1 MAKFAYA
8 NGLSPWAHS
17 VSAPRGRW
25 AGLKMAT
32 GEIREIFRSLMT
44 WVYVNIMI
52 NRPWSPSRRSASSA
66 RPPRLAAATCTFNL
80 SKSRYNSDWQS
91 PAMLRVR
98 RTRSQTGRGRR
109 QSHGGQLRRRQ
120 PAPVTWAA
128 GPGPR
133 AQTRVGPHRD
143 SESRSESDRD
153 WQSPNGAAELWLDIT
168 LYVPRTSD
176 SESLASSPPDLQ
188 C

>member
-1 MAKFAYA
+1 MAKFAYG

-17 VSAPRGRW
+17 VSAPRGRC

-32 GEIREIFRSLMT
+32 GEIREIFQSLMT

-109 QSHGGQLRRRQ
+109 QSHGGSYDAGSRPQLLG
-120 PAPVTWAA
+120 PPVQ
-128 GPGPR
+128 GPGRRP
-133 AQTRVGPHRD
+133 
-143 SESRSESDRD
+143 
-153 WQSPNGAAELWLDIT
+153 
-168 LYVPRTSD
+168 
-176 SESLASSPPDLQ
+176 ASSHIVTLSHGPSRTETDSRPTGLRNYDST
-188 C
+188 